1 MLALQQM
8 LRSCCSCLLF
18 ENRSDAPSLCISQ
31 SPQPQYSPFIVFPS
45 GQTTVSF
52 DDDRLDNSCLILY
65 KIVYNC
71 ASFTVKQLQS

>member
-45 GQTTVSF
+45 GQTTVNF
-52 DDDRLDNSCLILY
+52 DDDRLDNRCLILY
-65 KIVYNC
+65 NILYN
-71 ASFTVKQLQS
+71 FTSLRVKQLQS